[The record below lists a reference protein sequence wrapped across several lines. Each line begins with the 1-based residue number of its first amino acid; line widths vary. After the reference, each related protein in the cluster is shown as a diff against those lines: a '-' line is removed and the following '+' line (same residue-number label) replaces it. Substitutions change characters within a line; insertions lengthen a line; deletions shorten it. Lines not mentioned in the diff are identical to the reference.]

1 MVDISQTIKYGL
13 VMFVLTIDQRGSRTH
28 GDRVPKLLS
37 LLSDLDS
44 VLEFERSV
52 GDEIQG
58 VLTDPD
64 VVVEAVA
71 RVLRDQDWYIGIGIA
86 AVDLPLPKNSRE
98 ASGDAF
104 IAAREA
110 VELAK
115 KTGERV
121 PLRVRTPVPAAMQW
135 TAGAEG
141 VLVLLG
147 DVVRKRSE
155 AEWRV
160 LDALEAAPG
169 LAQKEIAKRLQI
181 SPQAVSKAIYRSGRQ
196 EEMAGRRAAA
206 LLLREA
212 QHAVNVSA
220 GG

>member
-1 MVDISQTIKYGL
+1 MVDIYETNNYGL

-44 VLEFERSV
+44 ALEFERSV

-64 VVVEAVA
+64 VVVETVA
-71 RVLRDQDWYIGIGIA
+71 RVLRNQDWYIGIGIA
-86 AVDLPLPKNSRE
+86 AVDLPLPENSRE

-110 VELAK
+110 VESAK
-115 KTGERV
+115 KTGGRV
-121 PLRVRTPVPAAMQW
+121 PLCVRTPVPAAAQW
-135 TAGAEG
+135 AAAAEG

-147 DVVRKRSE
+147 DVVRKRSD

-160 LDALEAAPG
+160 LDALDTAPG
-169 LAQKEIAKRLQI
+169 LAQKEIAQGLEI

-196 EEMAGRRAAA
+196 EELAGRRAAA

-212 QHAVNVSA
+212 QRAINVS
-220 GG
+220 GSG

>member
-1 MVDISQTIKYGL
+1 
-13 VMFVLTIDQRGSRTH
+13 MFVLTIDQRGSRTQ
-28 GDRVPKLLS
+28 GDRVPGLLS
-37 LLSDLDS
+37 LLAGLDS

-58 VLTDPD
+58 VITDPD
-64 VVVEAVA
+64 VVVEVVV
-71 RVLRDQDWYIGIGIA
+71 RVLRNQDWYIGIGVA
-86 AVDLPLPKNSRE
+86 AVDLPLPDNSRE

-104 IAAREA
+104 IAARDA
-110 VELAK
+110 VEAAK

-121 PLRVRTPVPAAMQW
+121 PLCVRTPVLAASEW
-135 TAGAEG
+135 AAAAEG

-147 DVVRKRSE
+147 DVVRKRSD

-160 LDALEAAPG
+160 LDALDAAPG
-169 LAQKEIAKRLQI
+169 LAQKEVAKRLEI
-181 SPQAVSKAIYRSGRQ
+181 SPQAVSKAIFRSGRQ

-212 QHAVNVSA
+212 QHAVNVS
-220 GG
+220 GNG

>member
-1 MVDISQTIKYGL
+1 
-13 VMFVLTIDQRGSRTH
+13 MFVLTIDQRGSRTH
-28 GDRVPKLLS
+28 GDRVPDLLS
-37 LLSDLDS
+37 LLAELDS

-58 VLTDPD
+58 VITDPD
-64 VVVEAVA
+64 VVVDIVA
-71 RVLRDQDWYIGIGIA
+71 RVLRNQDWYIGIGVA
-86 AVDLPLPKNSRE
+86 AVDLPLPDNSRE

-104 IAAREA
+104 IAARDA
-110 VELAK
+110 VEAAK

-121 PLRVRTPVPAAMQW
+121 PLRVRTPVPSASEWVAA
-135 TAGAEG
+135 AEG

-147 DVVRKRSE
+147 DVVRKRSD

-160 LDALEAAPG
+160 LDALDAAPG
-169 LAQKEIAKRLQI
+169 LAQKEVAKRLEI
-181 SPQAVSKAIYRSGRQ
+181 SPQAVSKAIFRSGRQ

-212 QHAVNVSA
+212 QHAVNVS
-220 GG
+220 GKG